1 MTLKWL
7 VKWIFSPKDDFLSEV
22 GDSKMITKS
31 LIPHLIYFSASQLP
45 YDVQEQKARCFPPPH
60 PQFSSWSIQT
70 NLYVCT
76 WVNLVNSIP
85 WRTPCFSVQV
95 VALNEDR
102 VVTEASN
109 PHVTFSFALQLHP
122 FPYVQPWKEKENNKK
137 RGWMHLCL

>member
-1 MTLKWL
+1 
-7 VKWIFSPKDDFLSEV
+7 
-22 GDSKMITKS
+22 MIAKP
-31 LIPHLIYFSASQLP
+31 LIPRLIDFSASQLP
-45 YDVQEQKARCFPPPH
+45 YDVQEQKARCFPP
-60 PQFSSWSIQT
+60 QFSSWSIQT

-76 WVNLVNSIP
+76 RVNLVNSIP

-122 FPYVQPWKEKENNKK
+122 FPYVQPREEKKKLKKEVECTCVCK
-137 RGWMHLCL
+137 L